1 MTASTADC
9 IVDPD
14 HPLAKRHPALY
25 ANKLPF
31 FRNPALIVRAFP
43 KALLLIPHFL
53 RSDPPFSMQPERKER
68 QGGQLNISLMHSMA
82 QKLHKSSLLRSKIK
96 NRLKTTV
103 SLIVTRGARVEVKD
117 GTKTVVSDMNDAG
130 SKWILDGE

>member
-1 MTASTADC
+1 
-9 IVDPD
+9 
-14 HPLAKRHPALY
+14 
-25 ANKLPF
+25 
-31 FRNPALIVRAFP
+31 
-43 KALLLIPHFL
+43 
-53 RSDPPFSMQPERKER
+53 MQPERKER